1 MKIIIS
7 NTSGVPI
14 YEQIKEQIKSS
25 ILSGEIEE
33 NQLLPS
39 LRQLA
44 RELKISVL
52 TTTRAYTELEQEGYV
67 TNVQGKGCYVLG
79 RGSELIRE
87 QLLRDIEENLSAAIK
102 SARRA
107 DVSEEDLVKMLKI
120 LMEDERYE

>member
-87 QLLRDIEENLSAAIK
+87 QLLRDIEENISAAIK

-107 DVSEEDLVKMLKI
+107 DVSEEELVKMLKI
-120 LMEDERYE
+120 LMEDEDYE

>member
-7 NTSGVPI
+7 NTSGIPI
-14 YEQIKEQIKSS
+14 YEQIKEQIKSA

-33 NQLLPS
+33 NELLPS

-44 RELKISVL
+44 RDLKISVL
-52 TTTRAYTELEQEGYV
+52 TTTRAYTELEQEGFV
-67 TNVQGKGCYVLG
+67 TNVHGKGCYVMG

-87 QLLRDIEENLSAAIK
+87 QLLRDIEGNLTLAIK

-107 DVSEEDLVKMLKI
+107 EVSDSDLIKMLKI
-120 LMEDERYE
+120 LMEVEENG